1 MDEAAEKTTWEYQP
15 LGNLDLE
22 EQLSIYYCVTLDM
35 SFNLFKLQYLLNIE
49 DNNSRNIKEMMQE

>member
-15 LGNLDLE
+15 LGSLDLE